1 MALVFVEY
9 AYPMNTT
16 SALTKRTVRSPKST
30 LTMETDSATG
40 TDHINPLE
48 DTAAANM
55 AAAAVTG
62 LSRAALHPSRC
73 RETSTL
79 PPTLTGKAFCCYIL
93 ASDQWPTP
101 YTGKTCDLARRLR
114 SHNNPS
120 LRSRAYTKGKG
131 PWRVA
136 AAVFGLRSNRQSVW
150 LERALKKHAKYRAR
164 PAGLDAIQTAVLD
177 AVHVASH
184 PDAWWP
190 KGQTH
195 AARAAAAS
203 DPPALHLHIFKTVL
217 APRPQNRVGTP
228 SSGSGNIVP
237 NMLLLNKMLLAAVT
251 SGTNN
256 RLHVHCHRHRNYTC

>member
-1 MALVFVEY
+1 
-9 AYPMNTT
+9 
-16 SALTKRTVRSPKST
+16 
-30 LTMETDSATG
+30 METDSATG

-48 DTAAANM
+48 DTAAAM

-62 LSRAALHPSRC
+62 LSRAALHPSRH

-79 PPTLTGKAFCCYIL
+79 PPTLMGKAFCCYIL
-93 ASDQWPTP
+93 ASDQWSTP

-114 SHNNPS
+114 NHNNPS

-150 LERALKKHAKYRAR
+150 LERALKKHAKCRAR
-164 PAGLDAIQTAVLD
+164 PTGLDAIQTAVLD

-190 KGQTH
+190 KGQTQ

-217 APRPQNRVGTP
+217 VPRPQNRVGCNAAS
-228 SSGSGNIVP
+228 SSGSAAAAGNIVA
-237 NMLLLNKMLLAAVT
+237 NMSTSLSNKTILAARAVNVAAGG
-251 SGTNN
+251 SVRGIGTNT
-256 RLHVHCHRHRNYTC
+256 RLVHVNVHCHRHHNYT